1 MYYLITYI
9 ALFAGIIP
17 LIVLFFK
24 KRAFVF
30 SNPIAPFVW
39 LTFIASI
46 YESVFSIL
54 LEINTAYWFQI
65 YPLFEFLAIYYFFL
79 KLFKSNYKT
88 HLTISIIGMLAVY
101 SISFVFWNEDNK
113 FLSKA
118 VNTIP
123 ITLFVFYFLFIWFRQ
138 LFKKMEIPD
147 LLDNSIFY
155 FVTGFFMYY
164 STTLALFL
172 MSSFIFTSELYFYD
186 YWLVNVIATLI
197 LRICLIVGVWKMK

>member
-1 MYYLITYI
+1 M
-9 ALFAGIIP
+9 
-17 LIVLFFK
+17 FFK
-24 KRAFVF
+24 KRAFTF
-30 SNPIAPFVW
+30 SDPIVPFVW

-46 YESVFSIL
+46 YESFFSIL

-65 YPLFEFLAIYYFFL
+65 YPLFEFLAIYFFFN
-79 KLFKSNYKT
+79 KLFSPLYQKT
-88 HLTISIIGMLAVY
+88 FRVFLIVSVFLYCLSFFFWHEDEALISS
-101 SISFVFWNEDNK
+101 SINK
-113 FLSKA
+113 T
-118 VNTIP
+118 V

-147 LLDNSIFY
+147 LMDSSVFY
-155 FVTGFFMYY
+155 FITGFFMYY